1 MNGPVCQMDRQA
13 RVYVAGA
20 ETLIGAAI
28 ARELQRQGFSNLMG
42 FGEGGLDLLDPAAVE
57 AFFAIQRPEYVFVA
71 SGRSGG
77 IDLNQ
82 RQPASLMRDN
92 LLGSANLIHAAHQHH
107 VRKLLYLGSSCCYPR
122 LCPQPMREADL
133 FTGPLEPTNQGYA
146 MAKLAGIT
154 LCQAYRQEHGDDFI
168 CGLPANCF
176 GPGDD
181 FSLENSHVIAA
192 LIRRMRAAKLA
203 GDEEVMIWGSGSPLR
218 EFIYADDLASA
229 CLFVMEHYSDS
240 QPINLGGG
248 QDLSIAELAEVVR
261 EVTGY
266 PGRLAFDPSRPDG
279 MPRKALDANRLLD
292 LGWRP
297 AWDFRRGVE
306 ATYAWYLEH
315 ENGLS

>member
-1 MNGPVCQMDRQA
+1 MSEPTQAMDRRA
-13 RVYVAGA
+13 RVYVSGA
-20 ETLIGAAI
+20 EGLIGAAI
-28 ARELQRQGFSNLMG
+28 VRELQRRGFTNLL
-42 FGEGGLDLLDPAAVE
+42 GLAGDGPDLLDSVKVE
-57 AFFAIQRPEYVFVA
+57 AFFASQRPEYVFVA

-92 LLGSANLIHAAHQHH
+92 LLGSANLIHAAHRHRT
-107 VRKLLYLGSSCCYPR
+107 RKLLYLGSSCCYPR

-133 FTGPLEPTNQGYA
+133 FTGPLEPTNQAYA

-176 GPGDD
+176 GSGDD
-181 FSLENSHVIAA
+181 FSPENSHVIAA
-192 LIRRMRAAKLA
+192 LIRRMHAAKLA
-203 GDEEVMIWGSGSPLR
+203 GDEEVAIWGSGSPRR
-218 EFIYADDLASA
+218 EFIYADDLARA
-229 CLFVMEHYSDS
+229 CLFVMERYSES
-240 QPINLGGG
+240 APINLGGG
-248 QDLSIAELAEVVR
+248 QELSIADLAGLVR

-279 MPRKALDANRLLD
+279 MPCKALDASRILG

-297 AWDFRRGVE
+297 EWDFHRALS

-315 ENGLS
+315 ENGIS

>member
-1 MNGPVCQMDRQA
+1 MSGPVCQMDRQA

-28 ARELQRQGFSNLMG
+28 ARELQRQGFSNLLG
-42 FGEGGLDLLDPAAVE
+42 LAEGGPDLLDPGAVE
-57 AFFAIQRPEYVFVA
+57 AFFASQRPEYVFVA

-107 VRKLLYLGSSCCYPR
+107 ARKLLYLGSSCCFPR
-122 LCPQPMREADL
+122 LCPQPMREDDL
-133 FTGPLEPTNQGYA
+133 FSGPLEPTNQGYA

-168 CGLPANCF
+168 CALPANCF

-181 FSLENSHVIAA
+181 FSRENSHVIAA
-192 LIRRMRAAKLA
+192 LIRRMHAAKRD
-203 GDEEVMIWGSGSPLR
+203 GENEVIIWGSGAPRR
-218 EFIYADDLASA
+218 EFIFADDLASA
-229 CLFVMEHYSDS
+229 CLFAMEHYSDS
-240 QPINLGGG
+240 RPINLGGG
-248 QDLSIAELAEVVR
+248 QDLSIAELAGMVR

-266 PGRLAFDPSRPDG
+266 PGRLAFDPTRPDG
-279 MPRKALDANRLLD
+279 MPRKALDARRLLALD
-292 LGWRP
+292 WRP
-297 AWDFRRGVE
+297 RWDFRQALS

>member
-1 MNGPVCQMDRQA
+1 MSDTTRQMDRQA

-28 ARELQRQGFSNLMG
+28 VQELQRQGFGNLL
-42 FGEGGLDLLDPAAVE
+42 GLAETGPDLLDPRAVE
-57 AFFAIQRPEYVFVA
+57 AFFASQRPEYVFVA

-92 LLGSANLIHAAHQHH
+92 LLGSANIIHAAHQHCT
-107 VRKLLYLGSSCCYPR
+107 RKLLYLGSSCCYPR
-122 LCPQPMREADL
+122 LCPQPMREDDL

-154 LCQAYRQEHGDDFI
+154 FCQAYRQEHGDDFI

-181 FSLENSHVIAA
+181 FSQENSHVIAA
-192 LIRRMRAAKLA
+192 LIRRMHAAKQA
-203 GDEEVMIWGSGSPLR
+203 GEAEVLIWGSGAPRR
-218 EFIYADDLASA
+218 EFIFADDLAAA
-229 CLFVMEHYSDS
+229 CLFVMENYSAP
-240 QPINLGGG
+240 QPLNLGGG
-248 QDLSIAELAEVVR
+248 QDLSIAQLAEMVR
-261 EVTGY
+261 QVTGY
-266 PGRLAFDPSRPDG
+266 SGRLTFDSTRPDG
-279 MPRKALDANRLLD
+279 MPRKALDASRLLG

-297 AWDFRRGVE
+297 QWDFRRALE
-306 ATYAWYLEH
+306 LTYAWYLEQ